1 MKRVI
6 LCPNPYRDGELTVA
20 KHSKEILEAIGFETV
35 VCLPFSREGYDDQ
48 LGVPIRQLQQEIKRA
63 DMLIAFGGDGTI
75 LHLARTVA
83 LHGVPVLG
91 INLGSLGFMSE
102 LEPNELER
110 LNALKEWNFA
120 VESRMMLDVTVLREG
135 KPVYSNIALNDAVI
149 SKGSVA
155 RVVRLDVSTEEGRLT
170 RITGDPKYLK
180 FMNAE
185 FYATTSKL
193 YDTEERLF
201 YRDASFM
208 DMREPNGRKVFWSRG
223 NGWVYAGLAILLE
236 TVPESDPSYDFYRRL
251 FLEMTDALLACQD
264 ENGSW
269 RPSLLDPEVYPTPE
283 NSGSAFFTYGL
294 AWGVNHGILKG
305 KVYRKAAKRSWKT
318 LCSYV
323 REDGRME
330 YVQPVGAR
338 PRITKPDQ
346 TEGYGVGAFL
356 LAASEIV
363 KM

>member
-1 MKRVI
+1 M
-6 LCPNPYRDGELTVA
+6 LFSW
-20 KHSKEILEAIGFETV
+20 H
-35 VCLPFSREGYDDQ
+35 LPFIYAQ
-48 LGVPIRQLQQEIKRA
+48 L
-63 DMLIAFGGDGTI
+63 
-75 LHLARTVA
+75 
-83 LHGVPVLG
+83 
-91 INLGSLGFMSE
+91 
-102 LEPNELER
+102 
-110 LNALKEWNFA
+110 
-120 VESRMMLDVTVLREG
+120 
-135 KPVYSNIALNDAVI
+135 
-149 SKGSVA
+149 SK
-155 RVVRLDVSTEEGRLT
+155 
-170 RITGDPKYLK
+170 ITGDPKYLQ

-185 FYATTSKL
+185 FYATTGKL
-193 YDTEERLF
+193 YDPEEKLF

-236 TVPESDPSYDFYRRL
+236 TVPESDPSYEFYRRL
-251 FLEMTDALLACQD
+251 YLEMTEAILACQD

-305 KVYRKAAKRSWKT
+305 KIYRKAAKRSWKT